1 MSHTPESSP
10 ITRRSLLAGALAACA
25 VGAAGAATRAGGRS
39 KKMVQTVSG
48 PVEASKLGFTLTH
61 EHVLCDFAGAEVTDP
76 GRWNPDEVYATMLPY
91 LKQARERGVRA
102 FVDCSP
108 AYIGRDP
115 RLLQRLAKAS
125 GLHLLTNTGYYGAA
139 GDKYVPKHAYT
150 ETAQQLAD
158 RWTAEWEHGI
168 EGTGIKPGFIKIGVD
183 PAQGAPPRLSEID
196 AKLVRAAAITHLRTG
211 LTIASHTG
219 QGLAALEELAILK
232 DEGVAPSAF
241 IFVHADGEPDQA
253 LRHRVAAMGAW
264 VSYDGVSPD
273 SVTRHVGLV
282 TAMLKEHP
290 DRLLLSHDAG
300 WYQAGEKAQK
310 PRDYNCI
317 PDALLPALRKAGV
330 PEADLRR
337 LTVTNPAEAFT
348 VRIRRQA

>member
-1 MSHTPESSP
+1 
-10 ITRRSLLAGALAACA
+10 
-25 VGAAGAATRAGGRS
+25 
-39 KKMVQTVSG
+39 MVQTVSG

-61 EHVLCDFAGAEVTDP
+61 EHVLCDFAGAEVTGP
-76 GRWNPDEVYATMLPY
+76 GRWDPDDVYATMLPF

-150 ETAQQLAD
+150 GTAQQLAD

-183 PAQGAPPRLSEID
+183 PAQGTPPGLSEID
-196 AKLVRAAAITHLRTG
+196 AKLVRAAALTHLRTG

-232 DEGVAPSAF
+232 QEGVDPSAF
-241 IFVHADGEPDQA
+241 IFVHADGEPDQT

-282 TAMLKEHP
+282 AAMLKEHP
-290 DRLLLSHDAG
+290 NRLLLSHDAG
-300 WYQAGEKAQK
+300 WYQAGEKTQK

-317 PDALLPALRKAGV
+317 SDALLPALRKAGLT
-330 PEADLRR
+330 EADLRR
-337 LTVTNPAEAFT
+337 LTVTNPAETFT
-348 VRIRRQA
+348 VRVRRPA